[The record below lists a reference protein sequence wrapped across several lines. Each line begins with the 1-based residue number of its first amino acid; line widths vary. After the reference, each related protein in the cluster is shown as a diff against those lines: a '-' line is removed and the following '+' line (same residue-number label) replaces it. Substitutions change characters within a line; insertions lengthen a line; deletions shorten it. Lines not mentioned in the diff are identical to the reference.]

1 MAIYKDNNGDKY
13 SGCIF
18 LHTANYCGI
27 VLHDMNKKIILIL
40 IGIVVIVGAF
50 NFISNKDGTKAPK
63 EITLGLMLPLTG
75 DYAVAGQNYQKG
87 VELALELYKK
97 EFPDTSIKLV
107 VEDDGFDVKKGVS
120 AYKKLTTYD
129 HVDAIMMLST
139 PVIDAIH
146 TDVVKSG
153 IPVMQLGVQTVG
165 IADDNILQMS
175 PSGEAPLIEF
185 AQYLEKNHSFSKVAV
200 VYDNTAAGLNFF
212 KSFDEGYS
220 KDFTPFIINART
232 DIRGHAIKI
241 SNQNFDAVVVLTS
254 PENGALLV
262 KEVLAIDQTPP
273 FFGFDAQLQTGF
285 ADYAKIIGGPEKL
298 NGSKSLWLKSGNAD
312 LFKKQYAEKYKTEPG
327 FIADFGYD
335 ILQVLLANYSVD
347 KADWVSNLKKVN
359 KEGVSGPISFD
370 KLGVRIQPI
379 VINEVKEGK
388 LMQIQ

>member
-1 MAIYKDNNGDKY
+1 MR
-13 SGCIF
+13 
-18 LHTANYCGI
+18 GI
-27 VLHDMNKKIILIL
+27 VLRDMNKKIIVIL
-40 IGIVVIVGAF
+40 VGIVIIIGAF
-50 NFISNKDGTKAPK
+50 GFINNGSGNKGVHNAPK

-87 VELALELYKK
+87 VELALDLYKK
-97 EFPDTSIKLV
+97 EYPNTSIKLV
-107 VEDDGFDVKKGVS
+107 VEDDGFEVKKGVS

-146 TDVVKSG
+146 PDVIKAG

-165 IADDNILQMS
+165 VADDNILQMS

-185 AQYLEKNHSFSKVAV
+185 AQYLEKSHSFTKVAV
-200 VYDNTAAGLNFF
+200 VYDNTATGLNFY

-241 SNQNFDAVVVLTS
+241 STQGYDAVVVLTS

-262 KEVLAIDQTPP
+262 KEVLALDQTPP

-285 ADYAKIIGGPEKL
+285 ADYAKIIGGAEKL
-298 NGSKSLWLKSGNAD
+298 NGSQSLWLKSGNAD
-312 LFKKQYAEKYKTEPG
+312 AFKKQYAEKYNTEPG

-335 ILQVLLANYSVD
+335 ILQVLLSNYSTD
-347 KADWVSNLKKVN
+347 KAEWVSNLKEVN

-379 VINEVKEGK
+379 VINEVIDGK
-388 LMQIQ
+388 LVQIR